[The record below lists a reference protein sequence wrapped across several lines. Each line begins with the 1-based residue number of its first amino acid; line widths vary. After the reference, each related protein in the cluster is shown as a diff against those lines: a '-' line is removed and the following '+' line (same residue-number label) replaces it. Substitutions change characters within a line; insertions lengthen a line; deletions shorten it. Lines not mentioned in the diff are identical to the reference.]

1 MTSAADIT
9 GPAAAL
15 LAGLIT
21 SLHCVGM
28 CGPLACAACA
38 RGGGEKGG
46 SFGATAVY
54 HGTRVVSYALV
65 GVAAGLVGRRLADA
79 LSGGATR
86 WMTWLFVIFFL
97 AVAVGLD
104 KWVRIPMPK
113 GAMAWMASASSKC
126 GAWGRA
132 AVLGFFTPLLP
143 CAPLYLVLMAAA
155 LSGSAVAGG
164 AIMAAFGIGTVPLL
178 FVLQTQF
185 FRLGALWSPRTMEYL
200 RRGLALASVVLLL
213 MRGTYSAHTGC
224 PMCH

>member
-9 GPAAAL
+9 GPVAAL

-28 CGPLACAACA
+28 CGPLACSACA
-38 RGGGEKGG
+38 RSGGKG
-46 SFGATAVY
+46 SLSATLIY
-54 HGTRVVSYALV
+54 HGSRVLSYALV
-65 GVAAGLVGRRLADA
+65 GVAAGLVGRRLSDA

-104 KWVRIPMPK
+104 KRLRVPMPK
-113 GAMAWMASASSKC
+113 GVMAWLGGVSAKC
-126 GAWGRA
+126 GVQGRA
-132 AVLGFFTPLLP
+132 GILGFFTPLLP
-143 CAPLYLVLMAAA
+143 CAPLYLVLVAAA
-155 LSGSAVAGG
+155 LSGSAVDGG
-164 AIMAAFGIGTVPLL
+164 AIMAAFALGTIPLL
-178 FVLQTQF
+178 FVLQSQF
-185 FRLGALWSPRTMEYL
+185 FRLGAVWSPRTMDYL

-213 MRGTYSAHTGC
+213 MRGTYSAQTGC